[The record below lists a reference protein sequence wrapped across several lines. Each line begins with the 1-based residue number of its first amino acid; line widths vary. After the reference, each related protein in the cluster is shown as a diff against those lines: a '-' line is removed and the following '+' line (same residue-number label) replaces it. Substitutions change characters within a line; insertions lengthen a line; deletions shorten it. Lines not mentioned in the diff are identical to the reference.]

1 MPPAQRSLASGRAG
15 DDDRA
20 AGRRDAGALQR
31 HHREHRGIA
40 RGADR
45 HRFARAHAARQPH
58 QPIAFDSR
66 LLRIGAEMG
75 LAKTPAVEDDFVARL
90 PGRV

>member
-1 MPPAQRSLASGRAG
+1 MNAKKCKKLRKFVRDNSAKAAPRALMVG
-15 DDDRA
+15 
-20 AGRRDAGALQR
+20 L
-31 HHREHRGIA
+31 
-40 RGADR
+40 
-45 HRFARAHAARQPH
+45 ARAHRGRQAH